1 MFIFNML
8 NQKGNTNGHFLKHDL
23 LNSENVK
30 GNLEGYPVTGN
41 DKLPSPGYRLGCGA
55 WISI

>member
-1 MFIFNML
+1 ML